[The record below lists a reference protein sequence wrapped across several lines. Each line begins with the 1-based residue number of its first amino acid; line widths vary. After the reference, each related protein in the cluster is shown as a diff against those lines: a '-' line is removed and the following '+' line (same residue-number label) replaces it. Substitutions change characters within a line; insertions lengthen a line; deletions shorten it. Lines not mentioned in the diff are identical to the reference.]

1 MANFCQNCGA
11 AVQPGAKFCIQC
23 GAPIVDAPARE
34 AAPIVETP
42 AWEAAPV
49 SQSAPVSQPTPIA
62 PQERGETPQA
72 GQYVYSPEIPA
83 GKGAK
88 KAVKQAARQA
98 DVTTVRP
105 PKKKRRGGCLVVLL
119 LVLALL
125 VAAAYFA
132 LRFGIVGDL
141 VDRFAGGKSGM
152 DAAAIESL
160 LDYAKELEEN
170 GNPEAAAA
178 IYDKVA
184 QAGGGE
190 LIRQARQ
197 ENGLIRAADQWQAL
211 QTLLGIGKGG
221 GGR

>member
-119 LVLALL
+119 VLALL
-125 VAAAYFA
+125 VAAYFA

>member
-88 KAVKQAARQA
+88 KAAKQA
-98 DVTTVRP
+98 DVTAVLP
-105 PKKKRRGGCLVVLL
+105 PKKKRRGGCLVVL

-160 LDYAKELEEN
+160 LDYARELEEN

>member
-88 KAVKQAARQA
+88 KAVKQAAKQA
-98 DVTTVRP
+98 DVTTVLP
-105 PKKKRRGGCLVVLL
+105 PKKKRRGGCLVVL

>member
-88 KAVKQAARQA
+88 KAVKQAARQTDA
-98 DVTTVRP
+98 TTVLP
-105 PKKKRRGGCLVVLL
+105 PKKKRRGGCLVVL

-141 VDRFAGGKSGM
+141 VNRFAGGKSGM

>member
-1 MANFCQNCGA
+1 MANYCQNCGA

-49 SQSAPVSQPTPIA
+49 SQSAPVIQPTPIA

-88 KAVKQAARQA
+88 KAVKQAAKQA
-98 DVTTVRP
+98 NVTTVLP
-105 PKKKRRGGCLVVLL
+105 PKKKRRGGCLVVL

-178 IYDKVA
+178 YWKHFREFQDYGI
-184 QAGGGE
+184 E
-190 LIRQARQ
+190 RQATIHHPVTRCHL
-197 ENGLIRAADQWQAL
+197 GSALPAAHDLRAA
-211 QTLLGIGKGG
+211 
-221 GGR
+221 

>member
-34 AAPIVETP
+34 AAPVVETP
-42 AWEAAPV
+42 AWEA
-49 SQSAPVSQPTPIA
+49 APVSQPTPIA
-62 PQERGETPQA
+62 PQERGDTPQA

-88 KAVKQAARQA
+88 KAVKQASRQTDA
-98 DVTTVRP
+98 TTVLP
-105 PKKKRRGGCLVVLL
+105 PKKKRRGGCLVVL

>member
-11 AVQPGAKFCIQC
+11 AVQPGAKFCTQC

-34 AAPIVETP
+34 AAPIAETP

-88 KAVKQAARQA
+88 KAVKQAAKQA
-98 DVTTVRP
+98 DVTTVLP
-105 PKKKRRGGCLVVLL
+105 PKKKRRGGCLVVL

-141 VDRFAGGKSGM
+141 VDRFAGGKSGV